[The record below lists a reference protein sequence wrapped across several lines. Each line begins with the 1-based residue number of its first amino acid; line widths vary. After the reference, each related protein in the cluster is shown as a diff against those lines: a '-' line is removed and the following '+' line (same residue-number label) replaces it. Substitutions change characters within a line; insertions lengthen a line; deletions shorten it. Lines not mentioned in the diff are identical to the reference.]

1 MPLEVVQI
9 RRRLQSRL
17 ADLKRAAG
25 VRRERVAVAEKAYE
39 TFLSGIAMPTFATF
53 AQALSAEGYPYHVVT
68 PGGQVRLVSERS
80 NRTFIDLRLDTSGP
94 SALVV
99 AEVSRERGSRVL
111 SDERSVA
118 EDVAIDAITDE
129 QVVDFLLTAMA
140 DLIER

>member
-9 RRRLQSRL
+9 RRRVQSRL

-25 VRRERVAVAEKAYE
+25 VRRERVAEAEKAYE
-39 TFLSGIAMPTFATF
+39 TFLSNVAVPTFLTF
-53 AQALSAEGYPYHVVT
+53 AQALSAESYPYRTVT

-80 NRTFIDLRLDTSGP
+80 SRTFIDLRLDTSGP
-94 SALVV
+94 SPLVV

-111 SDERSVA
+111 SDERPVA
-118 EDVAIDAITDE
+118 EGMPVDAITDE
-129 QVVDFLLTAMA
+129 QVMDFLLTAMA